1 MDTNEIDKETI
12 IASSS
17 ESESRNNSRR
27 KDRKK
32 RNKSKIFLYS
42 RTLK

>member
-1 MDTNEIDKETI
+1 MDTYEIDKETI

-17 ESESRNNSRR
+17 ESESPNHSRR
-27 KDRKK
+27 KEIKK
-32 RNKSKIFLYS
+32 RNKSKILSYS